1 MTRFSISDLEI
12 DNFRAVEHLEVPLH
26 PELNVLLGDNGAGKS
41 SLLDALSLMISRI
54 FPSCDYQPRIKPL
67 PFRLGDARVSSEMN
81 RRGQWESVRCRE
93 SRIACKIGDI
103 QLQMVRHH
111 QSERV
116 AVTGVGELVQMLEAC
131 RSAGELIPMFA
142 HYGPHRGAEQGERKR
157 FGRRKIDSSKPYAA
171 YINALC
177 PSLDFESF
185 LDWFRETESAELR
198 QQRKDKG
205 YTDLELQVVRKAL
218 ELFFERSE
226 MHFTDPRFEN
236 NPMRFVMTCV
246 NPDGSS
252 LDLEFDQLSD
262 GYRGMIAL
270 VADFA
275 RRLAILNRC
284 CREGLDPL
292 EGPGVLMIDEI
303 DAHLHPKWQYRVLE
317 DLHRTFPNVQLVVTT
332 HSPEVVCS
340 TPKDSV
346 FILHHDADGVTVS
359 QPDQQTQAN
368 YPTAIAEDVMGVP
381 DMLAQQV
388 PYQDYLRCL
397 AAIAEGQE
405 ETEAFND
412 LFQSVL
418 NHYGEGHDIVRELRA
433 RLEGQKRRRSLIER
447 LRKESSREAH

>member
-1 MTRFSISDLEI
+1 M
-12 DNFRAVEHLEVPLH
+12 
-26 PELNVLLGDNGAGKS
+26 
-41 SLLDALSLMISRI
+41 
-54 FPSCDYQPRIKPL
+54 
-67 PFRLGDARVSSEMN
+67 
-81 RRGQWESVRCRE
+81 
-93 SRIACKIGDI
+93 
-103 QLQMVRHH
+103 
-111 QSERV
+111 
-116 AVTGVGELVQMLEAC
+116 
-131 RSAGELIPMFA
+131 
-142 HYGPHRGAEQGERKR
+142 
-157 FGRRKIDSSKPYAA
+157 
-171 YINALC
+171 
-177 PSLDFESF
+177 DFESF

-284 CREGLDPL
+284 CREGLNPL

-303 DAHLHPKWQYRVLE
+303 DAHLHPKWQYRVLQ
-317 DLHRTFPNVQLVVTT
+317 DLHHTFPNVQLVVTT

-340 TPKDSV
+340 TPKESV

-368 YPTAIAEDVMGVP
+368 YLTAIAEDVMGVP
-381 DMLAQQV
+381 DVLAQQE

-433 RLEGQKRRRSLIER
+433 RLEGQKRRCSLIER